1 MALNLGLR
9 PVSHSV
15 NLQDHVHVINR
26 LVFRCEYRPNT
37 VPIEP
42 CKELLILLMLDPIV
56 HLDGLNLLRAFSKI
70 IVGDTNMRKAG
81 VDQVIIMRL
90 TGHKTNEMFLRYSH
104 IDQEQ
109 SEGAMEKL
117 NGFLSQKN

>member
-1 MALNLGLR
+1 
-9 PVSHSV
+9 
-15 NLQDHVHVINR
+15 
-26 LVFRCEYRPNT
+26 
-37 VPIEP
+37 
-42 CKELLILLMLDPIV
+42 
-56 HLDGLNLLRAFSKI
+56 
-70 IVGDTNMRKAG
+70 MRKAG